1 MKTFPDIE
9 PDDQFLIDLMQKMPV
24 EKAPESFTSGV
35 MQQVYSGFEP
45 QTDTPEVRRQ
55 VLFGYFALL
64 AAVVII
70 GLMIFAQLP
79 FLKFNFLNDTDYLR
93 NILNASMGI
102 LEGVKRFSTFLKES
116 STVIIILS
124 SVGLLLIF
132 ERVLRRGLPQGRFFS
147 F

>member
-9 PDDQFLIDLMQKMPV
+9 PNDQFLMDLMQKMPV

-79 FLKFNFLNDTDYLR
+79 FLKFNFLNNTDYLR

>member
-9 PDDQFLIDLMQKMPV
+9 PDDQFLMDLMQKMPV

-64 AAVVII
+64 AAVVIV

-79 FLKFNFLNDTDYLR
+79 FLKFNFLNDTDYLK

-132 ERVLRRGLPQGRFFS
+132 ERILRRGLPQGRFFS

>member
-93 NILNASMGI
+93 NILNASLGI

>member
-9 PDDQFLIDLMQKMPV
+9 PDDQFLMDLMQKMTV

-79 FLKFNFLNDTDYLR
+79 FLKFNFLSDTDYLR

>member
-9 PDDQFLIDLMQKMPV
+9 PDDQFLMDLMQKMPV

-79 FLKFNFLNDTDYLR
+79 FLKFNFLSDTDYLR

>member
-1 MKTFPDIE
+1 MKTFQDIE
-9 PDDQFLIDLMQKMPV
+9 PDDQFLMDLMQKMPV

-45 QTDTPEVRRQ
+45 QTDTPELRRQ

-93 NILNASMGI
+93 NILDASLSI

>member
-9 PDDQFLIDLMQKMPV
+9 PDDQFLMDLMQKMPV

-45 QTDTPEVRRQ
+45 QTNTPEVRRQ

>member
-9 PDDQFLIDLMQKMPV
+9 PDDQFLMDLMQKMPV

>member
-9 PDDQFLIDLMQKMPV
+9 SDDQFLMDLMQKMPV

>member
-9 PDDQFLIDLMQKMPV
+9 SDDQFLMDLMQKMPV

-79 FLKFNFLNDTDYLR
+79 FLKFNFLSDTDYLR

>member
-9 PDDQFLIDLMQKMPV
+9 PDDQFLMDLMQKMTV

>member
-1 MKTFPDIE
+1 MKTFSDIE
-9 PDDQFLIDLMQKMPV
+9 PDDQFLMDLMQKMPV

-79 FLKFNFLNDTDYLR
+79 FLKFNFLSDTDYLR